1 MAATEPQRT
10 RRRRLDGLKL
20 IAAYVHMD
28 ERQVRRL
35 AAPTVPED
43 RRLPTFR
50 LSPTDAPNA
59 KVYAYEED
67 LDDWELRRARHQGA
81 ARSFK

>member
-1 MAATEPQRT
+1 VQATSTTPA
-10 RRRRLDGLKL
+10 RRRLDGLKV
-20 IAAYVHMD
+20 IAAYLRLD

-35 AAPTVPED
+35 AAPSVAAE

-59 KVYAYEED
+59 KVYAYEEA
-67 LDDWELRRARHQGA
+67 LDEWEMRQAHRQRA
-81 ARSFK
+81 SK